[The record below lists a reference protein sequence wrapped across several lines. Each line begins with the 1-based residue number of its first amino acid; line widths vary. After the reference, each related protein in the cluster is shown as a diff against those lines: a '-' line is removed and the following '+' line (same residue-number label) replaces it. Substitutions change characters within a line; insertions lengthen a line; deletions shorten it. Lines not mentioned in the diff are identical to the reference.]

1 QRWLWWML
9 SKKKKERKQPRGSN
23 VSVGNLGFNPSDKP
37 IKYTIFGSNNIRK
50 TYDNPITGKTC

>member
-1 QRWLWWML
+1 ML